1 MSVEI
6 SEIFGPTLQG
16 EGHHI
21 GHPTVFVR
29 IAGCDY
35 RCQWCLTGDT
45 VISLTS
51 GNYKQLKDIEV
62 GDNLESFDEE
72 NKSSAET
79 TVVAKS
85 SRIENNLWVIYC
97 RPNFWKTEITLRVA
111 CSKDHQWLTTN
122 GWKKTEDIKPN
133 DEIYTNY
140 SFQDDKPFKVVTD
153 CRPLSEEERIKY
165 DIDNTVYDIKC
176 DPYPTF
182 YANQILSHNCDT
194 LYAVDPKFKDSWI
207 SMEPEEIMDVIK
219 KLTNNVP
226 MLVTFSGGNPAIYDL
241 SKIIQIGKKEGY
253 TFTIETQGSIPCS
266 WFNDLDYITFSPKP
280 PSSGMKTNWDKL
292 TRSVDY
298 VEDKNKVSIKVVV
311 QTEEDYQY
319 ALDVF
324 SRFPNIEKYI
334 TPCNETPGQP
344 NFDAMFKKMREI
356 TERVL
361 ADKRYDIRILPQL
374 HVLLWGNE
382 RGK

>member
-1 MSVEI
+1 MSIEI

-45 VISLTS
+45 IISLA
-51 GNYKQLKDIEV
+51 GEEDKRIKDIEV
-62 GDNLESFDEE
+62 GDVLHSYNEE
-72 NKSSAET
+72 NGVSSVT

-85 SRIENNLWVIYC
+85 SRIENELWSIYC
-97 RPNFWKTEITLRVA
+97 KPNLEKSKTNLYAT
-111 CSKDHQWLTTN
+111 CSKDHQWLTTG
-122 GWKKTEDIKPN
+122 GWKKAEDICPG
-133 DEIYTNY
+133 DCILTNGEVY
-140 SFQDDKPFKVVTD
+140 DNKSFKSVTD
-153 CRPLSEEERIKY
+153 SKPLSKEDQIKY
-165 DIDNTVYDIKC
+165 NIDNTVYDIKC
-176 DPYPTF
+176 EPYPAF
-182 YANQILSHNCDT
+182 YANELLSHNCDT

-207 SMEPEEIMDVIK
+207 LMEPEEIMDVIK

-241 SKIIQIGKKEGY
+241 SKIIQIGKKDGY
-253 TFTIETQGSIPCS
+253 TFTIETQGSIPCL

-292 TRSVDY
+292 TRSIDCVD
-298 VEDKNKVSIKVVV
+298 DKRKVSIKVVV

-324 SRFPNIEKYI
+324 GRFPDIEKYI

-344 NFDAMFKKMREI
+344 DFDAMFKKMREI